1 MCRVC
6 DVWGGQCAC
15 AEGLRR
21 REQKPELCAG
31 KTFTLD
37 QTQDGKLKA
46 LMVLEESLW
55 EGFWGGES
63 AEDQWG
69 GHCSDPG
76 QGGWTW
82 QQQWKL

>member
-6 DVWGGQCAC
+6 DVGGGQCAC
-15 AEGLRR
+15 AEGLRQ

-46 LMVLEESLW
+46 LMVLEESVGRVL
-55 EGFWGGES
+55 GKGERRGPVGR
-63 AEDQWG
+63 ALQ
-69 GHCSDPG
+69 
-76 QGGWTW
+76 
-82 QQQWKL
+82 

>member
-1 MCRVC
+1 MC
-6 DVWGGQCAC
+6 DVGGGQCAC
-15 AEGLRR
+15 AEGSRR
-21 REQKPELCAG
+21 WEQRPELCVG

-37 QTQDGKLKA
+37 RTQDGKLNA

-55 EGFWGGES
+55 EGFRGGER

-76 QGGWTW
+76 PGGWTW
-82 QQQWKL
+82 QQQRRP